1 MLVGL
6 GLVRLVRRMLAAM
19 SMVCRGMLWML
30 GVRGGCVVVVS
41 GPSGV
46 RIGGRSCPMRDVDRW
61 VLVYLLGLVL
71 AVAGVVIG
79 VHVVWFLL
87 DGRIFAL

>member
-1 MLVGL
+1 
-6 GLVRLVRRMLAAM
+6 
-19 SMVCRGMLWML
+19 
-30 GVRGGCVVVVS
+30 
-41 GPSGV
+41 
-46 RIGGRSCPMRDVDRW
+46 MRDVDRW